1 MIDAIQNFIIHEP
14 GYTAIMLMLFY
25 TLIKTARSHYIE
37 AIIGTFI
44 IFSSIILQAQA
55 FQTKIFEKMALDNKL
70 SYYEK
75 ALVENNITAS
85 TYEDY
90 IKKEQTFKKILSK
103 Q

>member
-1 MIDAIQNFIIHEP
+1 MIDSIQNFIIHEP

-25 TLIKTARSHYIE
+25 ALFKTSHANLIETFVGS
-37 AIIGTFI
+37 FI
-44 IFSSIILQAQA
+44 ILASIILQVQA
-55 FQTKIFEKMALDNKL
+55 FQTKIFENMALENKL

-90 IKKEQTFKKILSK
+90 IKKEQAFKKILSK